1 MKKFFLLL
9 VMIVFAAAVGWAITP
24 STTNNDNSVTDLE
37 FIQDLSP
44 PLVII
49 NLNTNETTFTAVAAK
64 SVMKILSS
72 PNTGYFN
79 ANETANY
86 ANANEERLMAVAA
99 VKSVMNSILPSRNWG
114 ESFNANETANTAK
127 KTCEE
132 KGYHLLF
139 HDVA

>member
-1 MKKFFLLL
+1 MKKVFILLA
-9 VMIVFAAAVGWAITP
+9 VFWLAAVGWAITP
-24 STTNNDNSVTDLE
+24 STTNNDNSVTTDLE

-64 SVMKILSS
+64 SVMNSILPS
-72 PNTGYFN
+72 PNWGESFN

-99 VKSVMNSILPSRNWG
+99 VHVMKIVQSPNTG
-114 ESFNANETANTAK
+114 YFNNNTTANTASTTARRINADK
-127 KTCEE
+127 WIIFKLC
-132 KGYHLLF
+132 
-139 HDVA
+139 